1 MRRKP
6 ILSILCLFATL
17 VCTGEPTFAQNGHKN
32 PNPGV
37 LPINARYAGLT
48 YGEWSARWWQWF
60 WATSTPDAP
69 WLDDTGANAAVGQS
83 GHVWFLTWHL
93 TNPNPIRFVTVP
105 AGKALMFT
113 ATNHDSFLDPLPP
126 TASLDERRQAAEAIF
141 DWIKVTGAEVD
152 GVPIEDLTSYKA
164 ISPPYNVTLP
174 PGNIFGFPAGEYG
187 PTVSAGYY
195 ILLAPLSAGNHTI
208 RFHFQFY
215 YPPAGQVLNLDN
227 IYHLTVL
234 GD

>member
-1 MRRKP
+1 MAVRWGSKAGVVSRFESRLRYGFSAVALRLAP
-6 ILSILCLFATL
+6 PLFRGGCRA
-17 VCTGEPTFAQNGHKN
+17 P
-32 PNPGV
+32 
-37 LPINARYAGLT
+37 LP
-48 YGEWSARWWQWF
+48 
-60 WATSTPDAP
+60 
-69 WLDDTGANAAVGQS
+69 
-83 GHVWFLTWHL
+83 
-93 TNPNPIRFVTVP
+93 
-105 AGKALMFT
+105 
-113 ATNHDSFLDPLPP
+113 LDPLPP